1 MNAMKRFRL
10 NLNLT
15 SVIVILAVGVLVP
28 VMLSTAAGIVAIAL
42 SKDTGVVI
50 IGALSISF
58 TATAAGCGLL
68 ALVFTGRKA
77 RLARQQAD
85 FIANISHELRT
96 PLSAIKLYAQ
106 TLQSGKL
113 ADDPEQTAQCI
124 ATILRET
131 AWLDVMIDRLL
142 TWRAASKDLLKLA
155 METQPVAA
163 AVQSAI
169 DRFNA
174 MVPPDELT
182 LSTAMDSRLCVRHD
196 AQALNAVVLNLL
208 MNAYK
213 YTGTQKKIG
222 VRVRDEED
230 RVIIEVED
238 NGIGLSAADAQRI
251 FQPFYRAARNGKE
264 ETGGI
269 GLGLAI
275 ARQLVGQ
282 HSGSLS
288 VSSRPG
294 EGSTFTIS
302 LPVAERMP

>member
-1 MNAMKRFRL
+1 MAAMKRYRV

-15 SVIVILAVGVLVP
+15 GVIVILAAGVLVP

-42 SKDTGVVI
+42 SKDTAVI
-50 IGALSISF
+50 ITGVLIISF

-85 FIANISHELRT
+85 FIARISHELRT

-106 TLQSGKL
+106 TLHSGNL
-113 ADDPEQTAQCI
+113 ADDPEQTAQCV

-142 TWRAASKDLLKLA
+142 TWRASSKDMLELS
-155 METQPVAA
+155 METQPVAV
-163 AVQSAI
+163 AVHGAI
-169 DRFNA
+169 DRFNS
-174 MVPPDELT
+174 MVPPDEVT
-182 LSTAMDSRLCVRHD
+182 LSVSMETQLCVQHD
-196 AQALNAVVLNLL
+196 AKALNAVVLNLL

-213 YTGTQKKIG
+213 YTGTHKQIDVS
-222 VRVRDEED
+222 VRNED
-230 RVIIEVED
+230 NHVVIEVKD
-238 NGIGLSAADAQRI
+238 NGIGLTSSEAQRI
-251 FQPFYRAARNGKE
+251 FQPFYRAARRDQGE
-264 ETGGI
+264 IGGV

-275 ARQLVGQ
+275 AWNLIEQ
-282 HSGSLS
+282 HNGTIS
-288 VSSRPG
+288 VSSQPG

-302 LPVAERMP
+302 LPTAERTS

>member
-42 SKDTGVVI
+42 SKDTGGVI
-50 IGALSISF
+50 IGALIISF

-106 TLQSGKL
+106 TLHSGKL
-113 ADDPEQTAQCI
+113 ADDPAQTAQCV

-131 AWLDVMIDRLL
+131 AWLNVMIDRLL
-142 TWRAASKDLLKLA
+142 TWRATSKDMLELSMK
-155 METQPVAA
+155 TQPVAA
-163 AVQSAI
+163 AVQGAI
-169 DRFNA
+169 DRFNS
-174 MVPPDELT
+174 MVSPDELT
-182 LSTAMDSRLCVRHD
+182 LSVAMDSQLGVRHD

-213 YTGTQKKIG
+213 YTGTQKEIG
-222 VRVRDEED
+222 VRVRDED
-230 RVIIEVED
+230 HRVIIDVED
-238 NGIGLSAADAQRI
+238 NGIGLSTADAQRI

-275 ARQLVGQ
+275 AWSLIEQ
-282 HSGSLS
+282 HNGTIA

-294 EGSTFTIS
+294 EGSTFTIN
-302 LPVAERMP
+302 LPVTEQTP

>member
-1 MNAMKRFRL
+1 MKRFRL

-28 VMLSTAAGIVAIAL
+28 VMLSTAAGIVAVAL

-50 IGALSISF
+50 SGALIISF

-96 PLSAIKLYAQ
+96 PLSAIQLYAQ
-106 TLQSGKL
+106 TLHSGKL

-142 TWRAASKDLLKLA
+142 TWRASSKDMLELS
-155 METQPVAA
+155 METQPAAA
-163 AVQSAI
+163 AVQGAI
-169 DRFNA
+169 DRFNS

-182 LSTAMDSRLCVRHD
+182 LTVSMDSRLCVRHD

-213 YTGTQKKIG
+213 YTGTQKMIG
-222 VRVRDEED
+222 VRVRDED
-230 RVIIEVED
+230 RCVIIEVED
-238 NGIGLSAADAQRI
+238 NGIGLSAADTPRI
-251 FQPFYRAARNGKE
+251 FQPFYRAARGGKE
-264 ETGGI
+264 GTGGI

-275 ARQLVGQ
+275 AWSLVEQ
-282 HSGSLS
+282 HNGALS
-288 VSSRPG
+288 VRSRPG

-302 LPVAERMP
+302 LPAAEHTA